1 MGVNMSKQ
9 EHPHPQMK
17 TTSIFMTVI
26 ASILL
31 FIAIVFMM
39 YVCGY
44 LCNECMTHPIKIGI
58 MQTNTEP
65 EIRNEHETTIANAL
79 FVGEKV

>member
-1 MGVNMSKQ
+1 M
-9 EHPHPQMK
+9 
-17 TTSIFMTVI
+17 SIFMTVI
-26 ASILL
+26 ACILL

-58 MQTNTEP
+58 IQTNAEP
-65 EIRNEHETTIANAL
+65 EIRNEPETTTANAL
-79 FVGEKV
+79 FSDENV

>member
-1 MGVNMSKQ
+1 
-9 EHPHPQMK
+9 MK

-39 YVCGY
+39 YLCGY

-58 MQTNTEP
+58 MQTNADPELRNEP
-65 EIRNEHETTIANAL
+65 ETITANAL
-79 FVGEKV
+79 FADEKV

>member
-1 MGVNMSKQ
+1 
-9 EHPHPQMK
+9 
-17 TTSIFMTVI
+17 MTVI

-39 YVCGY
+39 YLCGY

-58 MQTNTEP
+58 MQTNADPELRNEP
-65 EIRNEHETTIANAL
+65 ETITANAL
-79 FVGEKV
+79 FADEKV

>member
-1 MGVNMSKQ
+1 MSKTTQ
-9 EHPHPQMK
+9 KMK
-17 TTSIFMTVI
+17 TMSIFMTVI

-58 MQTNTEP
+58 MQTNTDPENRNEP
-65 EIRNEHETTIANAL
+65 ETITANAL
-79 FVGEKV
+79 FADEKV

>member
-1 MGVNMSKQ
+1 
-9 EHPHPQMK
+9 MK
-17 TTSIFMTVI
+17 TMSIFMTVI

-58 MQTNTEP
+58 MQTNTDP
-65 EIRNEHETTIANAL
+65 EIRNEPETITANAL
-79 FVGEKV
+79 FTDEKV

>member
-1 MGVNMSKQ
+1 MNMSY
-9 EHPHPQMK
+9 HPQMK
-17 TTSIFMTVI
+17 TASIFMTVI
-26 ASILL
+26 AYILL

-58 MQTNTEP
+58 QTRSEPSNEP
-65 EIRNEHETTIANAL
+65 ETTTANAL
-79 FVGEKV
+79 FADEKV